1 MVEVHEH
8 LFYVEGRIQN
18 EDGIV
23 HMKAEGITRL
33 IVSSAGPDSH
43 DFD

>member
-8 LFYVEGRIQN
+8 LFMWKVESRTRT
-18 EDGIV
+18 EFV
-23 HMKAEGITRL
+23 HVKAEGITRL
-33 IVSSAGPDSH
+33 IVSSARPDSH